1 MASRGRGA
9 LAKGAAFQRLVKGYL
24 DDLGFEP
31 QQRGKGDEGDD
42 VRLARI
48 PSLSIELKCWTA
60 DARPMWWRQ
69 ALEQAEGRIPVLIH
83 KRVGKG
89 AASEQWVTM
98 DLGHFVRLL
107 RLLREV
113 DHRQWETLAGGV
125 EDGGGSQFTG
135 LEVEQL

>member
-9 LAKGAAFQRLVKGYL
+9 RTKGASFQRQVRSYL
-24 DDLGFEP
+24 AELGFEP
-31 QQRGKGDEGDD
+31 QQRGTGDEGDD

-48 PSLSIELKCWTA
+48 PSLSIELKCWSA

-69 ALEQAEGRIPVLIH
+69 AVEQAEGRIPVLIH

-89 AASEQWVTM
+89 AAPEQWVTM
-98 DLGHFVRLL
+98 DLGQFTRLL

-113 DHRQWETLAGGV
+113 DHRQWESLAGSVDHGRSG
-125 EDGGGSQFTG
+125 EFPSG
-135 LEVEQL
+135 EVEEA

>member
-9 LAKGAAFQRLVKGYL
+9 RAKGASFQRMIRGYL
-24 DDLGFEP
+24 AELGFEP
-31 QQRGKGDEGDD
+31 QQRGTGDEGDD

-48 PSLSIELKCWTA
+48 PSLSIELKCWSA

-69 ALEQAEGRIPVLIH
+69 ACEQAEGRIPVLIH

-125 EDGGGSQFTG
+125 EDGGSSELTG
-135 LEVEQL
+135 LQVSDV